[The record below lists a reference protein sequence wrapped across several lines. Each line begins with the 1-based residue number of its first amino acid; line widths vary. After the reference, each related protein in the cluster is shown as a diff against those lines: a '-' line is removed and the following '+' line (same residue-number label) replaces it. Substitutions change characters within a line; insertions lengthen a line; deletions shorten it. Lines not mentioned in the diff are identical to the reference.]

1 MAKDIY
7 HKIVKESLIKDGWTI
22 THDPYLIP
30 RNNKKPYEVD
40 LGGEKFIAA
49 ERGVEKIAVEVKSF
63 IGTSMTYDFHAAFG
77 QYNVY
82 RFFMN
87 DKDSIRKLFLAI
99 PEEVYNTFFLD
110 TDIEAI
116 CSHFNVE
123 IIIFDSSKIEIV
135 SWIKR

>member
-7 HKIVKESLIKDGWTI
+7 HQIVRKALEKDGWLV

-40 LGGEKFIAA
+40 LGLEKFIAA
-49 ERGVEKIAVEVKSF
+49 EKGIESIAVEIKSF
-63 IGTSMTYDFHAAFG
+63 IGTSMSYDFHAAFG

-82 RFFMN
+82 RFFMSEKEN
-87 DKDSIRKLFLAI
+87 HRKLFLAI
-99 PEEVYNTFFLD
+99 SEETYRTFFLD
-110 TDIEAI
+110 DDIKAI
-116 CSHFNVE
+116 CQHFSVNLV
-123 IIIFDSSKIEIV
+123 IFDVSNSEIV